1 VFLQRTDGGLV
12 AAAGPTN
19 APTARCMA
27 LKHDERLEHHQEVY
41 RLVSSRSLAA
51 THPFPEI
58 LLICCLP
65 RQEQRLRFAWGN
77 STDGGLAAA
86 AGTETPGSNQSSKFV
101 VFGLL
106 CGV

>member
-1 VFLQRTDGGLV
+1 MEGSLLLLEQKLLAVTNQVSLLCLV
-12 AAAGPTN
+12 CCVVCN
-19 APTARCMA
+19 
-27 LKHDERLEHHQEVY
+27 LL
-41 RLVSSRSLAA
+41 LV
-51 THPFPEI
+51 
-58 LLICCLP
+58 
-65 RQEQRLRFAWGN
+65 